1 MSSLPFISHRLY
13 VAAVKEES
21 GTRPKRS
28 RNQAVIDL
36 PETTS
41 LVVEE
46 RINGERPMQLVADHA
61 LPLSAGSAQP

>member
-41 LVVEE
+41 RIAEE
-46 RINGERPMQLVADHA
+46 EIDGERTMHLAAARA
-61 LPLSAGSAQP
+61 LPLSAAAQP